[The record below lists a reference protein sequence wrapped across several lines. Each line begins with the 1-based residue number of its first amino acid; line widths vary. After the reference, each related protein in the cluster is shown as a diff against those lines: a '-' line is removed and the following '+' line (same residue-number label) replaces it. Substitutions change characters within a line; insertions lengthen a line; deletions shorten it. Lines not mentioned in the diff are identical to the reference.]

1 MQRLAGKT
9 DSSEGLF
16 RRASRNFPFGKGVQR
31 KDLQYGNGLSRV
43 IDFLKNKGD
52 IKSLYSG
59 KISIDH
65 IRSGEFNF
73 SENPKIQLPY
83 FLEDIVIFI
92 AKNTQNKTL
101 NHENFLKFLNEK
113 YSHILEQSDFEKIKR
128 LTQSHKRKIIEIL
141 ALTEIRPK
149 NPKKPKKSKLP
160 L

>member
-1 MQRLAGKT
+1 M
-9 DSSEGLF
+9 
-16 RRASRNFPFGKGVQR
+16 
-31 KDLQYGNGLSRV
+31 